1 MRLIDFFER
10 GAARWPDNACLIDE
24 AVTLTYRDASAFSHR
39 LASAL
44 IAGGARP
51 GDSVAIWSPN
61 TARAFLAW
69 LGLARAGAAWIGLAA
84 LWKPDDV
91 VEVLNDRGTA
101 WLLFDGEFAEA
112 VKALAPRVP
121 SLRHLVCLD
130 RALPGVVSLDEL
142 IAGQDVSAPELPF
155 DPHAIVNHFTTGG
168 TTGRPKGS
176 MWSNLNW
183 LTWTANMYAHL
194 PMGDRP
200 VHLIAASMTHAAG
213 IFAWAVLPFG
223 GAIVLVRRAE
233 PEAIFDAVERYAV
246 THSFLPPT
254 VIYMLLAHP
263 RARTANL
270 TSLRCLIYG
279 GAPMSAEKAR
289 QAVELFGPCL
299 AQIYG
304 QSECPCTISI
314 LTPEEHVE
322 AIRDPVK
329 AHRLASCGR
338 PPVFTQVAIIDDDG
352 NPLSVGER
360 GEIGVRGP
368 IVHAG
373 YFNNPEAT
381 AQSRANGWHRTG
393 DVGFFDADG
402 YLYIVDRKKDMIISG
417 GLNVYPGEIEQV
429 IWAHPAVQDC
439 AVIGV
444 PDEKWGE
451 AVKAVIEL
459 KPGATLDPKEVLSM
473 CREKLGG
480 YRTPKSVEVWPELP
494 RSAVGKVLKRE
505 IRARFWAG
513 RERTI

>member
-1 MRLIDFFER
+1 MTLADRRPEQLHRLINGAGLIEPELAVQAYGAVVLGRYFQEGPTQT
-10 GAARWPDNACLIDE
+10 GAAE
-24 AVTLTYRDASAFSHR
+24 SVER
-39 LASAL
+39 LEQQ
-44 IAGGARP
+44 RP
-51 GDSVAIWSPN
+51 
-61 TARAFLAW
+61 
-69 LGLARAGAAWIGLAA
+69 
-84 LWKPDDV
+84 
-91 VEVLNDRGTA
+91 
-101 WLLFDGEFAEA
+101 AEA
-112 VKALAPRVP
+112 
-121 SLRHLVCLD
+121 
-130 RALPGVVSLDEL
+130 
-142 IAGQDVSAPELPF
+142 
-155 DPHAIVNHFTTGG
+155 
-168 TTGRPKGS
+168 
-176 MWSNLNW
+176 
-183 LTWTANMYAHL
+183 
-194 PMGDRP
+194 
-200 VHLIAASMTHAAG
+200 AASMLRDDAE
-213 IFAWAVLPFG
+213 ILD
-223 GAIVLVRRAE
+223 RAE
-233 PEAIFDAVERYAV
+233 PEAIFDAIERHGV

-270 TSLRCLIYG
+270 SSLRCLIYG

-304 QSECPCTISI
+304 QSECPCTIAI

-322 AIRDPVK
+322 AIRDPAK

-338 PPVFTQVAIIDDDG
+338 PPVFTQVAIIDEDG
-352 NPLSVGER
+352 NLRPAGER

-373 YFNNPEAT
+373 YHNNPEAT
-381 AQSRANGWHRTG
+381 AQSRVNGWHRTG
-393 DVGFFDADG
+393 DIGVFDADG

-459 KPGATLDPKEVLSM
+459 KPGATLDPSEVLSM

-480 YRTPKSVEVWPELP
+480 YRTPKSVEIWPELP

-505 IRARFWAG
+505 IRARYWAG